1 MNGNLHSLTDVL
13 KRTLFFF
20 ETLPAKELAPYVRR
34 KMLKD
39 QSLAQVEEKVEL
51 CLKQH
56 SCFVSTGDGQWRL
69 DLKGDR
75 ENDHFYHMLLKR
87 QEPLSLWE
95 IIKSSQSKKKKLRR
109 LIAEEANLISDGR
122 FVQLSNGT
130 WGLTEWDLD
139 AGGYP
144 LKHLAIK
151 AFRLHPGGLTLAQVV
166 SVVNNWRETGEKSVE
181 AILEKFPYFE
191 KRGDSLWVY
200 NSKAHQVYDAVT
212 KKYLNILK
220 EQKRRKQQE
229 REQWHKKVQHLKV
242 QMDELAASQRE
253 VAAAMAAHALVREQY
268 EHLAN
273 QVSEKDLL
281 LSLRKKEILYYQEQV
296 KKLESKAASI
306 LYQCRL
312 WVQRARQAQED
323 SNSLRESLAAAQENL
338 EGMFAKLQQ
347 YKEKYRES
355 QASLAELKE
364 THATRMAELQSEII
378 DLRERVEKL
387 RQGQSKRE
395 QYLEDEIER
404 LQSDLKDAL
413 EAGEDLQRSIRFMQQ
428 EMAKMRE
435 EYRRMERRLKG
446 WLVRLAMRIG
456 AVFGR

>member
-56 SCFVSTGDGQWRL
+56 SCFVPTGDGQWRL

-95 IIKSSQSKKKKLRR
+95 VIKSSQSKKKKLRR

-122 FVQLSNGT
+122 FVQLTNGT

-144 LKHLAIK
+144 LKHLVIK

-229 REQWHKKVQHLKV
+229 REQWQKKVKHLKT
-242 QMDELAASQRE
+242 QMDELAASQKE
-253 VAAAMAAHALVREQY
+253 VATAMAAHTLVREQY

-281 LSLRKKEILYYQEQV
+281 LSLRKKEILYYQQQV
-296 KKLESKAASI
+296 RKLEAKAASI
-306 LYQCRL
+306 LHQCRL
-312 WVQRARQAQED
+312 WVQRARQAQEEN
-323 SNSLRESLAAAQENL
+323 NSLRESLAAAQENL

-355 QASLAELKE
+355 QASLAEVKE
-364 THATRMAELQSEII
+364 AHATRVAELQSEII

-395 QYLEDEIER
+395 RYLEEEVER

-446 WLVRLAMRIG
+446 WLVRLAVRISSI
-456 AVFGR
+456 FGR